1 MARGIERNQ
10 DFLIISSDS
19 IKAIFSANF
28 SSLER
33 LVLVGSVRQFVLHP
47 EGPVRMRRE
56 VLATVQ
62 RTAGSLAPVPL
73 RHAGGGDLVQG
84 GWLVHRCHRGAS

>member
-10 DFLIISSDS
+10 DFL
-19 IKAIFSANF
+19 KTIFSANF

-47 EGPVRMRRE
+47 EGPVRRE

-84 GWLVHRCHRGAS
+84 G